1 MGMEEPAIVP
11 SGFALDVEGCSGQIA
26 GATMLSTDGLT
37 SLLCEPVV
45 TEDAHQDL
53 LNDFNVVWVVVM
65 LHVLWAVVVVVVVF
79 TVLTNVLLI
88 ILSSVSI
95 KKTLLEASNDIHDE
109 VPPAA
114 RTALDETDSAKDVDD
129 PQESSSSATEPI
141 FVGRTQ
147 RISTEDANDSPT
159 DCAEDVQVDDPP
171 ESKSKMDPLHAWYA
185 DQKPDHDTSS
195 NWSSNLL

>member
-1 MGMEEPAIVP
+1 
-11 SGFALDVEGCSGQIA
+11 LDVEGCSGQLA
-26 GATMLSTDGLT
+26 GATMLSIDGLT
-37 SLLCEPVV
+37 SLLCESVV

-88 ILSSVSI
+88 IVSSVSM
-95 KKTLLEASNDIHDE
+95 KKTSLEAPSDINDE
-109 VPPAA
+109 VPAPA
-114 RTALDETDSAKDVDD
+114 RTALDETDCAKDVDD

-159 DCAEDVQVDDPP
+159 DCAKMFKLTILTRASLTWIPCMLGMLT
-171 ESKSKMDPLHAWYA
+171 KSLTMIHLLIGLVIFYD
-185 DQKPDHDTSS
+185 DHDHIVV
-195 NWSSNLL
+195 